1 MKILQFGRRNKNTKQ
16 NKNASSKTQVET
28 AKPTSDIVVDDGK
41 QRFLDGQNVVKTGR
55 CPELIDKIKEGL
67 DCGPQYFT
75 DYYLPVIHTVAA
87 YCQALPASKNYHHT
101 YPYGLIEHTLEVA
114 MYSLRATRAYI
125 YNPTGNEEDI
135 DDLFHAYQYCVFLA
149 AMHHDIGKV
158 ITDYRIEVRSEGM
171 KHFVVWNPLKSL
183 APKQEGRIEY
193 RFSRRIT
200 EDGKNLY
207 NPNSHNIASLA
218 LFNRTVPSAGIDW
231 LANLNSFME
240 IHLYHAIAGD
250 YTNAVEVGAAVRDG
264 DMNST
269 KLGKNAV
276 SQLSGGDDGS
286 IESVIRNSVS
296 MILSEPDTYGLI
308 VNKPHGTY
316 CNAIRTYGK
325 IFVAEHTMQ
334 QLIRPF
340 VQEAKLSI
348 PSNKAA
354 WTKLIVDSCGLTTP
368 SEDTMWWVLFTEQG
382 VGRPDGPK
390 DIAYLAFPDT
400 FCETGKFLDSGLYP
414 HYSEKTGMDPEQ
426 PAVVDGGGDD
436 QSTTDI
442 QLPTNDTS
450 QPIDNQTVKQ
460 PMVTSQQ
467 LSSAPKQPPAM
478 NTASQPARNTAS
490 YPAPENQVPQQP
502 LAQPATN
509 QSAASPALSPA
520 PQQSVTNSND
530 VPGNQAK
537 PRKRRNSKVAGK
549 LPQATDVARQQPVE
563 QVVQQ
568 AVEQSSPSQPQPVVQ
583 DNQQTTSPDSMDL
596 PQDLLEMQVK
606 NSDFVPNEHLSVS
619 YQRLA
624 PKLPR
629 GLIVLK
635 KSVKVDN
642 KLIKEFL
649 PRVQQFIES
658 GQLPFNQ
665 KNAPIHVLEE
675 GLFFALPSAFLDD
688 GPFGTKAQNYKQML
702 QDSALTIKS
711 SHKFHARLEGASLV
725 TIRLG
730 QEEPKNLNGVLLA
743 ISGFTFKGN
752 PLPVNGSAKLLQDDN
767 KMPDFKSARGRK
779 EVSGV
784 RLSF

>member
-16 NKNASSKTQVET
+16 NNNARSKTHVET
-28 AKPTSDIVVDDGK
+28 TEPTNNVPVDDGK
-41 QRFLDGQNVVKTGR
+41 QRFLDGENVVMTGR

-135 DDLFHAYQYCVFLA
+135 DDLFHAFQYCVFLA
-149 AMHHDIGKV
+149 AMHHDLGKV

-183 APKQEGRIEY
+183 PPKQDGRIEY

-207 NPNSHNIASLA
+207 NPNSHNITSLA

-231 LANLNSFME
+231 LANLNPFME

-250 YTNAVEVGAAVRDG
+250 YANAVEVGAAVRDG

-286 IESVIRNSVS
+286 IESVIRNAVS

-325 IFVAEHTMQ
+325 VFVAEHTMQ

-354 WTKLIVDSCGLTTP
+354 WTKLIVDSCGLATP
-368 SEDTMWWVLFTEQG
+368 SEDSMWWVLFTEQG
-382 VGRPDGPK
+382 VDRPDGPK
-390 DIAYLAFPDT
+390 DIAYLTFPDT
-400 FCETGKFLDSGLYP
+400 FCATGKFLDSGLYP
-414 HYSEKTGMDPEQ
+414 HYSEKTGMAPEL
-426 PAVVDGGGDD
+426 PVAVDAGGVD
-436 QSTTDI
+436 QSMPEPQSPTSQIDI
-442 QLPTNDTS
+442 Q
-450 QPIDNQTVKQ
+450 TVHQ

-467 LSSAPKQPPAM
+467 LPNTPQQPPAM
-478 NTASQPARNTAS
+478 NSASQPEQSTAS
-490 YPAPENQVPQQP
+490 SLAPVNQAPPQP
-502 LAQPATN
+502 LAQPDTTL
-509 QSAASPALSPA
+509 SAVTSSVQSPA
-520 PQQSVTNSND
+520 PQQPVTNSND
-530 VPGNQAK
+530 VPGNQSK

-549 LPQATDVARQQPVE
+549 LPQATDVPRKQPFQQVE
-563 QVVQQ
+563 ELSSSSQPWPAVQGNQQ
-568 AVEQSSPSQPQPVVQ
+568 AE
-583 DNQQTTSPDSMDL
+583 SPDSMDL

-606 NSDFVPNEHLSVS
+606 NSDFVPNEHLTAS

-635 KSVKVDN
+635 KGVKVDN
-642 KLIKEFL
+642 KLINEFL
-649 PRVQQFIES
+649 PRVQQFVES

-688 GPFGTKAQNYKQML
+688 GPFGEKAQNYKQML
-702 QDSALTIKS
+702 QDSALTVKS

-743 ISGFTFKGN
+743 ISGFTFKGK

-767 KMPDFKSARGRK
+767 KMPDFRGGRGRK

-784 RLSF
+784 RLNF